1 MIYGG
6 RPDVESKEWE
16 TASLVIVV
24 DDVENL
30 HRALLDAL
38 PPELPA
44 QEKSRS
50 YFDVGGIHEFLSR
63 YRRGGSPL
71 LGVLK
76 HELPHLRLEAR
87 ADVMLAM
94 VRHAR
99 TERYKKGWFLS
110 AQQIRR
116 ISRAA
121 DVAFGGEHHL
131 DAVRANGLDVAA
143 TGMWLRHAAVVST
156 ALGYCI
162 DGARSAFIQTGA
174 ELEMS
179 KASVNK
185 VVDLVEDRLGLE
197 LFCKSPG
204 GRRQS
209 VATSEGARLYPALA
223 EICRGVAQL
232 TAVLADLRS
241 IEDDAAPQ

>member
-1 MIYGG
+1 M
-6 RPDVESKEWE
+6 K
-16 TASLVIVV
+16 IVV
-24 DDVENL
+24 DDIEEL
-30 HRALLDAL
+30 YRALLDAL

-44 QEKSRS
+44 QDKDKS

-63 YRRGGSPL
+63 YRRGVSPL
-71 LGVLK
+71 LSVLK
-76 HELPHLRLEAR
+76 NDLPLLRLEAR
-87 ADVMLAM
+87 ADVLLAM

-110 AQQIRR
+110 AQRIQR

-121 DVAFGGEHHL
+121 DVAFAGKHHL
-131 DAVRANGLDVAA
+131 DAVRANGLDGDA

-162 DGARSAFIQTGA
+162 DGGRRAFIQTGN

-179 KASVNK
+179 KASVSK
-185 VVDLVEDRLGLE
+185 VVDLVEDRLRVE
-197 LFCKSPG
+197 LFCRSPA

-209 VATSEGARLYPALA
+209 VATREGARLYPALA
-223 EICRGVAQL
+223 EISRGVAQL
-232 TAVLADLRS
+232 TAVLTDLRRA
-241 IEDDAAPQ
+241 EDDAAPE